1 MRIVGITPIVV
12 SDGELRRRQ
21 TRYAELAPDGVTI
34 ELVNLEGGPTRLETS
49 EEIRRS
55 EDVVYEQVM
64 RMDVG
69 DYDGVFLDCVLDPAL
84 ERLQADMDI
93 PVFGIT
99 NLVSSFLGSLGV
111 QMAAVARN
119 RSIADEL
126 DARIDAFGWSD
137 GFSGVL
143 VLDLSL
149 EDISDTDLWNTTVSE
164 RVMAG
169 DLDNVDVVINGC
181 SAVEVHPAGGPTV
194 VDPTA
199 LALRLIGVGRAV
211 LGEQRT

>member
-1 MRIVGITPIVV
+1 MRLLGITPIVV
-12 SDGELRRRQ
+12 PDGELRRRQ
-21 TRYAELAPDGVTI
+21 ARYTELAPEGVTM
-34 ELVNLEGGPTRLETS
+34 ELVNLDHGPDRLETS

-55 EDVVYEQVM
+55 EDLVYEQAV
-64 RMDVG
+64 RMNVG
-69 DYDGVFLDCVLDPAL
+69 DHDGVFLDCVLDPAL
-84 ERLQADMDI
+84 ERLQAHMDI

-99 NLVSSFLGSLGV
+99 NLVSNFLGSLGL

-126 DARIDAFGWSD
+126 DARIEEFGWAHR
-137 GFSGVL
+137 FSGVL

-149 EDISDTDLWNTTVSE
+149 EDISDTGLWNTTVTE
-164 RVMAG
+164 RVSAG

-181 SAVEVHPAGGPTV
+181 SAVEVHPTGGPTV

-199 LALRLIGVGRAV
+199 LALRLIGVGQTV
-211 LGEQRT
+211 IGERPQ

>member
-1 MRIVGITPIVV
+1 MKLVGITPIVV

-21 TRYAELAPDGVTI
+21 ARYSELAPEGVTI
-34 ELVNLEGGPTRLETS
+34 DLVNLEDGPTRLETS
-49 EEIRRS
+49 GEIRRS
-55 EDVVYEQVM
+55 EDLVYEQVI
-64 RMDVG
+64 RMDIG
-69 DYDGVFLDCVLDPAL
+69 GYDGVFLDCVLDPAL
-84 ERLQADMDI
+84 ERLQAHLEI

-99 NLVSSFLGSLGV
+99 NLVSSFLGSLGL
-111 QMAAVARN
+111 QMAGVARN

-126 DARIDAFGWSD
+126 DARIEAFGWASR
-137 GFSGVL
+137 FSGVL

-164 RVMAG
+164 RVSAG

-181 SAVEVHPAGGPTV
+181 SAVEVNPTGGPTV

-199 LALRLIGVGRAV
+199 LALRLIGVGQTV
-211 LGEQRT
+211 LGEQHQ

>member
-1 MRIVGITPIVV
+1 VRLVGVTPIVV

-21 TRYAELAPDGVTI
+21 TRYTELAPQGVTI
-34 ELVNLEGGPTRLETS
+34 DLVNLEDGPTRLETS
-49 EEIRRS
+49 GEIRRS
-55 EDVVYEQVM
+55 EDLVYEQVV

-84 ERLQADMDI
+84 ERLRTHLDI

-99 NLVSSFLGSLGV
+99 NLASNVLGSLGL

-126 DARIDAFGWSD
+126 DARIEAFGWASR
-137 GFSGVL
+137 FSGVL

-164 RVMAG
+164 RVSAG

-181 SAVEVHPAGGPTV
+181 SAVEVNPTGGPTV

-199 LALRLIGVGRAV
+199 LALRLIGVGQTV
-211 LGEQRT
+211 LGEQHE